1 MTDKYRG
8 KYRTIYMQED
18 IMSQED
24 LVNAMAKFAESMNNM
39 GRAFSKPTLTMA
51 TRYQC
56 STPEGLEV
64 AVLALVSLL
73 GACSVQEL
81 PGYRCRIRTKL
92 KWWRRLIFWR
102 SQKWHKQA
110 MEMVIDIVKEFGPS
124 HVHYEVAQW

>member
-1 MTDKYRG
+1 
-8 KYRTIYMQED
+8 
-18 IMSQED
+18 MSQED
-24 LVNAMAKFAESMNNM
+24 LVNAMAKFAGSM
-39 GRAFSKPTLTMA
+39 GCPFSKPTLIMA

-64 AVLALVSLL
+64 AVLALVPFL

-92 KWWRRLIFWR
+92 KWWRRFFFWL

-110 MEMVIDIVKEFGPS
+110 MEMVVELVKEFGPL
-124 HVHYEVAQW
+124 HVHYEVVQW